1 MIILEKGKVSFFLA
15 SRSIIRGNKGITTF
29 TILVMTLIFL
39 QIVLFSSILGGV
51 TVQFN
56 KLMVDYQTGNLVI
69 EPVENEKYIEDT
81 SSLQKKIEGLPEI
94 IGSSARLRSSG
105 VISHQGKEVGT
116 VIYGID
122 PGDESQVTHLESAML
137 SGEFIS
143 RPDRGEI
150 ILGREVSGGYG
161 ALMESKSLG
170 GVEVGDTVNV
180 KIEGVNR
187 EFRVKGIYSTLY
199 SNTDSSAYI
208 NKADMEEILGVK
220 NRANEI
226 VVKTTSDISEEDA
239 RMKLLSLGIK
249 EEIRTWHEF
258 AGMLKTIEST
268 LTMLR
273 NAFSAIGLLIA
284 FVIIFVV
291 IYVNIVN
298 KKRQIGVQKAI
309 GIDQKVIVTSF
320 VIQAMLYAFIG
331 ITLGYLIM
339 HYIISPYTIVHPL
352 QIAVGPISLILE
364 NFEAFSRAA
373 LLFLA
378 AVIGSFI
385 PAYNLSK
392 KSLLEL
398 IWGK

>member
-1 MIILEKGKVSFFLA
+1 
-15 SRSIIRGNKGITTF
+15 
-29 TILVMTLIFL
+29 MTLIFL

-69 EPVENEKYIEDT
+69 EPSEEEKYIENT
-81 SSLQKKIEGLPEI
+81 SSLQKKIEGLPEV
-94 IGSSARLRSSG
+94 IGSSARLRNSG
-105 VISHQGKEVGT
+105 VISYQGKEVGT
-116 VIYGID
+116 AIYGID
-122 PGDESQVTHLESAML
+122 AGDESLVTHLESAMID
-137 SGEFIS
+137 GEFIS
-143 RPDRGEI
+143 RLDRGEI

-170 GVEVGDTVNV
+170 GVEVGDTVDV

-199 SNTDSSAYI
+199 SNTDSSAYV

-226 VVKTTSDISEEDA
+226 AVKTTSDINEEDA

-249 EEIRTWHEF
+249 EEVRTWHEF
-258 AGMLKTIEST
+258 AGMLKTIENT

-273 NAFSAIGLLIA
+273 NVFSAIGLLIA

-309 GIDQKVIVTSF
+309 GIDQKVIVNSF
-320 VIQAMLYAFIG
+320 VIQAVFYAFIG
-331 ITLGYLIM
+331 IMLGYLIM
-339 HYIISPYTIVHPL
+339 HYIISPYTITHPL

-364 NFEAFSRAA
+364 NFEALSRAV

-385 PAYNLSK
+385 PAYKLSK
-392 KSLLEL
+392 KGLLEL

>member
-1 MIILEKGKVSFFLA
+1 
-15 SRSIIRGNKGITTF
+15 
-29 TILVMTLIFL
+29 MTLIFL

-69 EPVENEKYIEDT
+69 EPVEKEKYIENAA
-81 SSLQKKIEGLPEI
+81 SLQKKIEGLPEI
-94 IGSSARLRSSG
+94 VGSSARLRSSG
-105 VISHQGKEVGT
+105 VISYQGKEVGT
-116 VIYGID
+116 FIYGID

-180 KIEGVNR
+180 KIEGINR

-199 SNTDSSAYI
+199 SSTDSSAYI

-220 NRANEI
+220 GQANEI
-226 VVKTTSDISEEDA
+226 AVKTTSDISEEDA
-239 RMKLLSLGIK
+239 RMKLLSLGTK
-249 EEIRTWHEF
+249 EEVRTWHEF

-273 NAFSAIGLLIA
+273 NVFSVIGLLIA

-309 GIDQKVIVTSF
+309 GIDQRIIVTSF
-320 VIQAMLYAFIG
+320 VIQAVFYALIG

-339 HYIISPYTIVHPL
+339 HYIISPYTVVHPF
-352 QIAVGPISLILE
+352 QIAVGPISLILD
-364 NFEAFSRAA
+364 NFEAFSRAV

-385 PAYNLSK
+385 PAYTLSK

>member
-1 MIILEKGKVSFFLA
+1 MIILEKTKISFFLA
-15 SRSIIRGNKGITTF
+15 SRSIMRGNKGITTF

-69 EPVENEKYIEDT
+69 EPAEEEKYIENA
-81 SSLQKKIEGLPEI
+81 SSLQKEIEGLPEI
-94 IGSSARLRSSG
+94 IGSSARLRNSG
-105 VISHQGKEVGT
+105 AISYQGKEVGA

-122 PGDESQVTHLESAML
+122 ARDESLVTNLESTIL

-143 RPDRGEI
+143 PLDRGEI

-170 GVEVGDTVNV
+170 GVEVGDTVDV
-180 KIEGVNR
+180 KIEGVSR
-187 EFRVKGIYSTLY
+187 EFRIKGIYSTLY
-199 SNTDSSAYI
+199 SNTDASAYI

-220 NRANEI
+220 NKANEI
-226 VVKTTSDISEEDA
+226 AIKTTSDISEEDA
-239 RMKLLSLGIK
+239 KMKLLSLGIK

-258 AGMLKTIEST
+258 AGMLKTIEKT

-320 VIQAMLYAFIG
+320 VIQAVIYAFIG

-352 QIAVGPISLILE
+352 QIAVGPVSLILE
-364 NFEAFSRAA
+364 NSEALSRAI
-373 LLFLA
+373 LLSLA
-378 AVIGSFI
+378 ATIGSFI
-385 PAYNLSK
+385 PAYSLSK
-392 KSLLEL
+392 KGLLEL